1 MFSSMSCCSDVY
13 FCPSNNSLRIPKCKN
28 NGDLKLEQLNEDQF
42 NVAYIILDK
51 VREWINLKSASSQVK
66 KKFKPLWLTVLGC
79 GGTGKSLLI
88 KTIVAQ
94 IRTIFKNNNSV
105 LVTAPTGAAAHNVGG
120 QTIHREFKISV
131 KKKKGSSLA
140 NSAKEHLIQ
149 KLSQTIALFFDE
161 WSMISQRVIRSAE
174 INVRTAAHGGE
185 HSNED

>member
-1 MFSSMSCCSDVY
+1 MNKD
-13 FCPSNNSLRIPKCKN
+13 NSLRIPKSKN

-42 NVAYIILDK
+42 NVAYVIFDK

-88 KTIVAQ
+88 NTIVAQ